1 MFFGGVCHH
10 QCFFILFFPVL
21 WFWKFGNFSKKR
33 EFIFCQVYTQKSKI
47 FQFFCC
53 PSGKNLPQKSNYWHS
68 SHVYL
73 PIGYTINGHVQN
85 YSQLIQKYCM
95 LFFFHCLPLN
105 PFTMNVARTYF
116 DFRLCT
122 FWPNYGQ

>member
-1 MFFGGVCHH
+1 MFFWRSVSSPM
-10 QCFFILFFPVL
+10 FFYFIFSSFVVLKIWQFFQ
-21 WFWKFGNFSKKR
+21 KKR
-33 EFIFCQVYTQKSKI
+33 VHFLSSLHPKS
-47 FQFFCC
+47 
-53 PSGKNLPQKSNYWHS
+53 KNLPQKNNYWHS

-73 PIGYTINGHVQN
+73 SIGYTINGHVQN
-85 YSQLIQKYCM
+85 YSQLIQKYYM